1 MATTKILTMEAAME
15 SRRRRVVAVQ
25 ITLQLS
31 HLKCQRQD
39 KNNLLHHLLLLSLL
53 QAILRAFK
61 LLQAPL
67 QII

>member
-1 MATTKILTMEAAME
+1 MATTKILTMEEAME
-15 SRRRRVVAVQ
+15 SQKRRVVAVQ
-25 ITLQLS
+25 ITLRLS
-31 HLKCQRQD
+31 RLKCQRQD
-39 KNNLLHHLLLLSLL
+39 KNNLLLHLLLLSLL